1 MRKRMNWIILPL
13 MGACLISGCAVA
25 LVGGAAVGAVSG
37 TYYYINGE
45 LKTDYYNSF
54 DAVWNAC
61 EKTIADMH
69 GLDVQP
75 VKEIGNGKITA
86 VINQEQVRIAV
97 TYKAKNLTTVSVR
110 VGLVGNKLPSQMI
123 HDKIGEY
130 VVKK

>member
-1 MRKRMNWIILPL
+1 MRKRMNWIIVPL
-13 MGACLISGCAVA
+13 MGAWLISGCAVA

-45 LKTDYYNSF
+45 MKTDYYNSF

-75 VKEIGNGKITA
+75 LKEIGNGKITA

-110 VGLVGNKLPSQMI
+110 VGLVGNKLPSQLI
-123 HDKIGEY
+123 HDKIGEN
-130 VVKK
+130 VAKK